1 MYTDKNNSNII
12 LTGSLDTNTKLW
24 DLRSKNALNTYKSQN
39 KKITALNII
48 PDSKILVIGS

>member
-1 MYTDKNNSNII
+1 MFTDKNNSNII
-12 LTGSLDTNTKLW
+12 ATGSLDTNTKLW

-48 PDSKILVIGS
+48 PDPKILVIGS